1 MKKSLIMMYA
11 FIAMSLSITSC
22 SDDHDHGCEEC
33 HIAYFVD
40 GVEVAQGELG
50 EFCDEALEDVEANGY
65 NLADDMVVGDYTIPA
80 GQYPANE
87 VHCGEHEGEH
97 DHDHDDDHN
106 D

>member
-1 MKKSLIMMYA
+1 MMYA

-22 SDDHDHGCEEC
+22 SDDHDHGCADC

-50 EFCDEALEDVEANGY
+50 EQCDEVLEDIEANGY

-97 DHDHDDDHN
+97 DHDDDHDDDHN